1 MGIGGHVGLCSLSQS
16 VGALVARR
24 AKASRGYRHG
34 GGAASVGRRRIDHR
48 TRSVL
53 AYRAMPKRISKPA
66 EPVSA
71 SDRLSIRLDLA
82 SGARIGPGKIAVL
95 EEIGRSGSIS
105 AAGRVLRMSYRRT
118 WELVE
123 DLNRSLG
130 TPVVETA
137 AGGSGGGGAVLTR
150 AGKAVIE
157 RYRAIQMDTAL
168 AARKHLLALNRLVAT
183 K

>member
-1 MGIGGHVGLCSLSQS
+1 MKISLSS
-16 VGALVARR
+16 VGPRTTLLPN
-24 AKASRGYRHG
+24 KHE
-34 GGAASVGRRRIDHR
+34 GGA
-48 TRSVL
+48 L
-53 AYRAMPKRISKPA
+53 AAPIMAKRKPHSA
-66 EPVSA
+66 DTTLA

-82 SGARIGPGKIAVL
+82 SGARIGPGKVAVL
-95 EEIGRSGSIS
+95 EEIARSGSIS

-157 RYRAIQMDTAL
+157 RYRAIEVDTAL
-168 AARKHLLALNRLVAT
+168 AARRHLQALHRACSE